1 MLACLAL
8 FSLPSHCETPAAPV
22 MTESIDETRTLILH
36 GNVHPLAQAQY
47 ERATVD
53 DSLAAKRVLSPL
65 NRPAEGEAAL
75 QKFLTDV
82 HRRGSGSYHGHGGGI
97 RPPPPSTST
106 YSVLVSGSANGIL
119 HHAKA
124 DCGRRVER
132 RSLLST
138 R

>member
-8 FSLPSHCETPAAPV
+8 FSLPAHCEPPAAPV
-22 MTESIDETRTLILH
+22 MSESIDETRLLILH

-82 HRRGSGSYHGHGGGI
+82 HRRGPAAIMAMAVESGRLRHPL
-97 RPPPPSTST
+97 RPTAFW
-106 YSVLVSGSANGIL
+106 SAVARTESFTMPKLIVV
-119 HHAKA
+119 
-124 DCGRRVER
+124 VE
-132 RSLLST
+132 
-138 R
+138 